1 MIAGMTFPD
10 RHLTE
15 GELIIAKFRSHWRLL
30 FVPIG
35 WVVLAIVAIVLVYR
49 VIVPDEPTIA
59 LVITGV
65 LVLALIPLA
74 VKPVIDW
81 WFTLY
86 VLTDERLITR
96 RGVIA
101 RSGVEIPLEN
111 INNVNFEQSIIERIL
126 RSGDLLIESAGESGQ
141 SRFDDIPQPEEFQ
154 ALLYK
159 TREARSK
166 LLGQA
171 QVTQV
176 AAPDATVQLERLTK
190 LHDEGVI
197 TDEEYAAKRQSLLD
211 QI

>member
-1 MIAGMTFPD
+1 MPFPQKY
-10 RHLTE
+10 LNE
-15 GELIIAKFRSHWRLL
+15 GEE
-30 FVPIG
+30 
-35 WVVLAIVAIVLVYR
+35 IVLDQRPHWSYLAGPTLALAATVALAVLVSAR
-49 VIVPDEPTIA
+49 VEGDLARVA
-59 LVITGV
+59 LVPTLLLVAVALAWVLVRYARWATTSFVITTDRLIHRKGV
-65 LVLALIPLA
+65 LS
-74 VKPVIDW
+74 K
-81 WFTLY
+81 
-86 VLTDERLITR
+86 
-96 RGVIA
+96 
-101 RSGVEIPLEN
+101 SGREIPLERLN
-111 INNVNFEQSIIERIL
+111 DVSFHQTLFQRML
-126 RSGDLLIESAGESGQ
+126 GSGDLLIESAGESGQ